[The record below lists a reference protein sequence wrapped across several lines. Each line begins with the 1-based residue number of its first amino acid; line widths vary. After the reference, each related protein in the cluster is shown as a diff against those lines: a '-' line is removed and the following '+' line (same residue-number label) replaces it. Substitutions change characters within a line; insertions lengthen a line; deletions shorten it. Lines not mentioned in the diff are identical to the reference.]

1 MPGPT
6 NTFIRDSLQDSGST
20 PNDDAFSYYS
30 PDICP
35 QTQAIPSGDLAA
47 KFTTP
52 SAYAA
57 DPGENVE
64 IGSTMFL
71 YMRAKNPTSAAQT
84 VTMHAAY
91 VFNNQFVPQSQ
102 WQIIGTRDLTVPSG
116 QVAVTPTPLTW
127 TVPSESHYSSYCLVY
142 WLTGQGLPAIP
153 SFGDSYAAYWQA
165 MRDYN
170 IMATR
175 NVYLVDNYT
184 YDSVTY
190 TQALQNSEGT
200 EQSVLIRATCSV
212 PVGTVVNIYCPDPQI
227 GISKSQV
234 TTADPQ
240 TLSAGGQ
247 VPANYN
253 GIIEAIVQI
262 PNSATPGTYGVQFEI
277 NYYDPS
283 SRNFIVVGT
292 ENIEITV

>member
-1 MPGPT
+1 MTEPT
-6 NTFIRDSLQDSGST
+6 NTFVRDSLQDNGST

-35 QTQAIPSGDLAA
+35 ETQAIPSGDLAA
-47 KFTTP
+47 KFTTT

-64 IGSTMFL
+64 IGSTMFI
-71 YMRAKNPTSAAQT
+71 YMRAKNPTSSSQT
-84 VTMHAAY
+84 VTMNAAY

-102 WQIIGTRDLTVPSG
+102 WQSIGTQQIVVPSG

-127 TVPSESHYSSYCLVY
+127 EVPSESHYSSYCLVY
-142 WLTGQGLPAIP
+142 WLTGSGLPAMP
-153 SFGDSYAAYWQA
+153 DFGNNYSKYWKA

-175 NVYLVDNYT
+175 NVYLVDDYT

-190 TQALQNSEGT
+190 KQALQNSEST
-200 EQSVLIRATCSV
+200 EQSVLVRATCSV
-212 PVGTVVNIYCPDPQI
+212 PVGTIVNIYCPDPTI
-227 GISKSQV
+227 GISKSQ
-234 TTADPQ
+234 TTTSDPQ

-262 PNSATPGTYGVQFEI
+262 PNSATPGIYGVQFEI
-277 NYYDPS
+277 NYYDPPTS
-283 SRNFIVVGT
+283 SFIVVGT
-292 ENIEITV
+292 ENIGITV